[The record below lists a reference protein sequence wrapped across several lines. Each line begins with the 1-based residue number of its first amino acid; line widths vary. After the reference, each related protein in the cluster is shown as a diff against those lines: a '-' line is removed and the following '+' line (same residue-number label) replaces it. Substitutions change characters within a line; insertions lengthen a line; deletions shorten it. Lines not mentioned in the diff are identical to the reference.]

1 MLWPADFIQTPQKTN
16 TIIGEVCMRAA
27 FLRLLAVSALLT
39 ATAFAQNATKTWTP
53 PKTSW
58 GDPDLEGTWTSD
70 DQYGV
75 PFERPAKF
83 GARKTL
89 TEQELADRVKE
100 DELLQTSIEAGERP
114 NAGYWKNQKGVDAAA
129 VPANWL
135 EFARR
140 ASRQTSLVVDP
151 PDGRIPLTETGKALA
166 AAAAARRGQSP
177 GSWLDLTMYDRCITR
192 GVGGSIFPV
201 VYGNGMQFLQ
211 TKGMVAIR
219 YEMIHE
225 TRIVPLDGRPHLP
238 ANLRSYMGDPIGRW
252 EGNALVVETTNFIGG
267 HVGVGGNGNGPPY
280 GEDLKLVERF
290 TRVSDKTIQYEVTI
304 TDPKTYSAPWTV
316 AFPITREPGYQIFE
330 YACHEGNY
338 AMHNR
343 LSAARAE
350 ERKAEAKVGE
360 QR

>member
-1 MLWPADFIQTPQKTN
+1 
-16 TIIGEVCMRAA
+16 MRTE
-27 FLRLLAVSALLT
+27 FLGLLAASAIL
-39 ATAFAQNATKTWTP
+39 AGVAFAQTTSKNWTP

-75 PFERPAKF
+75 PLERPAKF
-83 GARKTL
+83 GTRKTL
-89 TEQELADRVKE
+89 TEQELAERVKE

-114 NAGYWKNQKGVDAAA
+114 NAGYWKSQKGVDAAA

-166 AAAAARRGQSP
+166 AAAAARRGQRP

-192 GVGGSIFPV
+192 GVAGSILPV
-201 VYGNGMQFLQ
+201 VYGNGTQFIQ
-211 TKGMVAIR
+211 TPGLVALR

-225 TRIVPLDGRPHLP
+225 TRIVPTDGRQHSP
-238 ANLRSYMGDPIGRW
+238 ASLRSYMGDPIGHW
-252 EGNALVVETTNFIGG
+252 EGNTLVVETTNFIGG
-267 HVGVGGNGNGPPY
+267 HVGVGLNGNGPPY
-280 GEDLKLVERF
+280 SDELKLVERF
-290 TRVSDKTIQYEVTI
+290 TRTSDKTIQYEVTI
-304 TDPKTYSAPWTV
+304 TDPVTYTAPWTV
-316 AFPITREPGYQIFE
+316 AFPITKEPGYQIFE

-350 ERKAEAKVGE
+350 ERKAAAQTAEDK
-360 QR
+360 